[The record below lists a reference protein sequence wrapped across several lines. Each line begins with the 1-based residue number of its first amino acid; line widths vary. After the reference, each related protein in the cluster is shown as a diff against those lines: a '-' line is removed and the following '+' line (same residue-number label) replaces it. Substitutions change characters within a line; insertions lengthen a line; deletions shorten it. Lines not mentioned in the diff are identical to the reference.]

1 MKKLFDYS
9 KKYGLSITPET
20 YGENYFRNAPP
31 LQFDGAQIVFDIREE
46 QPVTESVFYRFC
58 EKSGYSIIAWGP
70 PGFHVLNVMKAED
83 RASLDLYNEY
93 MNKSVEACS
102 EQIHLRANGFYSQET
117 DREFDERL
125 SGIMEFWG
133 NEYAAAVADRDRD
146 TPMIELAQA
155 ERIKLDPE
163 DLKHH
168 AEPRRDPAE
177 EYTAENHEHDKQI
190 VKNHQIE
197 I

>member
-1 MKKLFDYS
+1 
-9 KKYGLSITPET
+9 
-20 YGENYFRNAPP
+20 
-31 LQFDGAQIVFDIREE
+31 
-46 QPVTESVFYRFC
+46 
-58 EKSGYSIIAWGP
+58 
-70 PGFHVLNVMKAED
+70 
-83 RASLDLYNEY
+83 